1 MAKVTITLQ
10 DSAPPEGQEGVS
22 LDLTVKI
29 DMEGTLFTQAQDS
42 IALVTGMGLRNL
54 IGDHGA
60 LQRLITIMRSGATAF
75 REQLIAMTAGN
86 VSAKPVE
93 PTAPVTP

>member
-1 MAKVTITLQ
+1 MAKVTITLH
-10 DSAPPEGQEGVS
+10 DSPPPEGQDGIS

-60 LQRLITIMRSGATAF
+60 LQRLITIMRSDATAF
-75 REQLIAMTAGN
+75 REQLLAMTNGN
-86 VSAKPVE
+86 VSAKPVD
-93 PTAPVTP
+93 PTAPAAP